1 MMGLNRLSF
10 LCLFLLQAW
19 SVQAAGCSA
28 DSLFSKWR
36 KENRRLEMTFN
47 ANKSHFFI
55 PFAAYQGFKF
65 GRSQWLSLGP
75 GFRITQILVLAG
87 PTAAELMEDEGKNAS
102 VTGIYNIPDPG
113 NLNSLSLFNL
123 AFFAEARLY
132 KKAGIGMNID
142 VAGLGLDFTQLIKNG
157 NFYVPGKNLLLGPNL
172 DKGYLI
178 SDFYIFFP
186 LSKLADLRVGIS
198 HINSP
203 YVNSAGKRRVNYS
216 DVPFIGLR
224 FPL

>member
-1 MMGLNRLSF
+1 MTIGRLLL
-10 LCLFLLQAW
+10 LCLFFLQAV
-19 SVQAAGCSA
+19 SAAGHSA

-36 KENRRLEMTFN
+36 KENRRFEMTFN
-47 ANKSHFFI
+47 VNKSHFFI

-75 GFRITQILVLAG
+75 GLRITQILALAG
-87 PTAAELMEDEGKNAS
+87 PTDEELQEGNGNAASGTGLS
-102 VTGIYNIPDPG
+102 VLPDPG
-113 NLNSLSLFNL
+113 RINSLSLFNL
-123 AFFAEARLY
+123 AFFAEARLF
-132 KKAGIGMNID
+132 KKVSIGMNID

-157 NFYVPGKNLLLGPNL
+157 KFFVPGKNLLLGPGL

-186 LSKLADLRVGIS
+186 LSELSELRLGIS

-203 YVNSAGKRRVNYS
+203 YVNNAGKRRVNYS

>member
-1 MMGLNRLSF
+1 
-10 LCLFLLQAW
+10 
-19 SVQAAGCSA
+19 
-28 DSLFSKWR
+28 
-36 KENRRLEMTFN
+36 
-47 ANKSHFFI
+47 
-55 PFAAYQGFKF
+55 
-65 GRSQWLSLGP
+65 
-75 GFRITQILVLAG
+75 
-87 PTAAELMEDEGKNAS
+87 
-102 VTGIYNIPDPG
+102 
-113 NLNSLSLFNL
+113 
-123 AFFAEARLY
+123 
-132 KKAGIGMNID
+132 MNID